1 MKKIILLSSLL
12 FVAAIFMSISATE
25 TIVNNTIPGN
35 DKYIVPEK
43 VQTIIKN
50 KCFDCHNSH
59 SKSIKGKM
67 KLRFDK
73 MSDLKTHKLLA
84 KLDNISESVTDG
96 DMPPKKAIKKYPDLK
111 LTPEEVKTL
120 TDWAGGLIKDITGE

>member
-1 MKKIILLSSLL
+1 MKKIILLSSL
-12 FVAAIFMSISATE
+12 FFAAAIFMSISATE

-35 DKYIVPEK
+35 DKYIVPEQ

-50 KCFDCHNSH
+50 KCFDCHNSD
-59 SKSIKGKM
+59 SKNTKGKM
-67 KLRFDK
+67 KLKFDK
-73 MSDLKTHKLLA
+73 MSNLKTHKLLA

-96 DMPPKKAIKKYPDLK
+96 DMPPKKTIKKYPDMK

-120 TDWAGGLIKDITGE
+120 TDWANGLIKDIAGE